1 MAAAEA
7 ERLHELAAI
16 RPPTGAD
23 PPLRERIVTRLRD
36 TQPSTSPDDWRIA
49 GVPPAQM
56 QRLRAHFPAQPV
68 PAAVLVPI
76 VDRPAGLTMLLTE
89 RASTLRNHA
98 GQVSFP
104 GGRIEAEDESPAAA
118 ALRETFEEIGLAP
131 DRIEV
136 VGYLDTYLTIT
147 GYAVVPVVGFV
158 RPEFSLALDEFE
170 VAGVFEVPL
179 RVILDPSNHRLRRRE
194 VQGVEV
200 AYYEIP
206 YEDHH
211 IWGATAG
218 MLVGLQ
224 QRLAGALAA
233 ASDQ

>member
-16 RPPTGAD
+16 RPPTGAE

-56 QRLRAHFPAQPV
+56 RRLRAHFPAQPV

-104 GGRIEAEDESPAAA
+104 GGRIEPADPSPAAA
-118 ALRETFEEIGLAP
+118 ALREAREEIGLDAGH
-131 DRIEV
+131 V
-136 VGYLDTYLTIT
+136 HLLGYLPDHLIVSGFRVT
-147 GYAVVPVVGFV
+147 PVVAFV
-158 RPEFSLALDEFE
+158 DPDPPLHIDTRE
-170 VAGVFEVPL
+170 VRGTFEVPL
-179 RVILDPSNHRLRRRE
+179 EFVFDTRNHRASVRRIGGE
-194 VQGVEV
+194 DVEV
-200 AYYEIP
+200 YDIP
-206 YEDHH
+206 YGPNR

-218 MLVGLQ
+218 MLITLY
-224 QRLAGALAA
+224 RLVSGGP
-233 ASDQ
+233 DG